1 MKQAVLI
8 GPVQVYIEFVR
19 KIMDDQRV
27 AARQRIAHTC
37 IHGEKDEIEKGE
49 EREERER

>member
-27 AARQRIAHTC
+27 AARQRIAQ
-37 IHGEKDEIEKGE
+37 IHGEKDEIEKRE